1 MTILTGDIPVV
12 MVVDDDVPTRKLLRK
27 LLERDGF
34 RIVEA
39 GDGAEA
45 LQVAES
51 TTPDL
56 VLLDIQMPYKD
67 GIQTCADFRKKPET
81 ALIPILMLTGMV
93 DEGSVERAFAVGAT
107 DFLTKPPNPSA
118 LRHRVARLIGAYRAD
133 CKLRET
139 ETRIQSV
146 IRHASDAIITLDQFL
161 KVVSTNPSAERLFGS
176 DAENLVGRPIS
187 DLLIVEPARLR
198 EISVPLETETCFPPH
213 RVQSVEV
220 TTGDFISNGNRFY
233 TLIIR
238 DISERKKAENQLR
251 HSQRLLQST
260 LDTLSAHI
268 AILDRDGTILAVNQA
283 WKRFAWENGFPDG
296 NFGVGTNYL
305 NICESASGPESE
317 EAQAF
322 GKGIR
327 EVIQGQK
334 DGYTVEYPC
343 HGPREKR
350 WFVARVANLSEDPLA
365 PVVIAHED
373 STDQHIAQ
381 ERLRQANL
389 FMSRVIE
396 AIPDGIGVIDARGRI
411 RFVNRTFSR
420 IMGTHSTELYERRF
434 ASFVSRRSRQNLKG
448 SVRRLYQFEAGVEE
462 IETSLRRKDGCFVP
476 VRLSLVRVAE
486 DNTIVTIVEDLT
498 ERQAL
503 AEVLRRRDEEW
514 VATVDAIPDFII
526 LEDTNGIL
534 RRCNNALVEFLGA
547 SYRAIIGCPTVELF
561 FPNPG
566 NGTSPSLRDMIGN
579 RQEFQFP
586 GSDRWFEISSYW
598 IPQERGI
605 GTGWV
610 HIIKD
615 ISTRRLA
622 DSAMRRLTTA
632 IEQIAESVIMINGNG
647 QIQYVNPA
655 FEKTTGVL
663 RWEAYDHRLFA
674 MGLGPIQRKT
684 RREIT
689 RTILNGKE
697 WHGIYTARRKN
708 GTQYQEEASISP
720 VYDELGKLQNIVA
733 VCRDVTEQLR
743 YESIAEAVNVMD
755 TAGYIFSGIRHE
767 MGNPI
772 NSIKTALTVL
782 SRSESPSRE
791 TVSKY
796 LDRSLT
802 EIGRVEYLLRTLRS
816 FSMFETPALEPLP
829 IIPFLER
836 FCTLIEEDFSKRGI
850 RIERIFD
857 ENAGIVRF
865 DQRGLHQALLNLFTN
880 AADALKDCEKPTIT
894 LQVVRGDRL
903 ISLIVA
909 DNGIGLT
916 PQQAGQLFKPFF
928 TSKPH
933 GTGLGLVITK
943 KLITKM
949 NGTIEIRPGLV
960 EGCEV
965 LLTLEAVRPSRNGVN

>member
-1 MTILTGDIPVV
+1 MVFIPGDVSVV
-12 MVVDDDVPTRKLLRK
+12 LLVDDDKQTRHLLK
-27 LLERDGF
+27 IFLERDGF
-34 RIVEA
+34 RILEA
-39 GDGAEA
+39 ENGIDA
-45 LQVAES
+45 LRIAQTVV
-51 TTPDL
+51 PDL
-56 VLLDIQMPYKD
+56 VLLDIQMPHMD
-67 GIQTCADFRKKPET
+67 GIEVCARFRQREET
-81 ALIPILMLTGMV
+81 SHTPILMLTGMV
-93 DEGSVERAFAVGAT
+93 DEESVERAFSVGAT
-107 DFLTKPPNPSA
+107 DYLTKPPNPSA
-118 LRHRVARLIGAYRAD
+118 LRHRVARLIDAHRSD
-133 CKLRET
+133 KQLREA
-139 ETRIQSV
+139 EARIQSM
-146 IRHASDAIITLDQFL
+146 IRHAPDGIITLDQSL
-161 KVVSTNPSAERLFGS
+161 RVMTANPSAERLFVLP
-176 DAENLVGRPIS
+176 ERELIGRAIS
-187 DLLIVEPARLR
+187 DLLALR
-198 EISVPLETETCFPPH
+198 PEKFRENNVPVETETLWPAQ
-213 RVQSVEV
+213 RRLAVEV
-220 TTGDFISNGNRFY
+220 TSGDFITNGKLFF
-233 TLIIR
+233 TLIVR

-251 HSQRLLQST
+251 NSQILLQST

-268 AILDRDGTILAVNQA
+268 AILDRDGTILGVNQA
-283 WKRFAWENGFPDG
+283 WKRYARENGFQDD
-296 NFGVGTNYL
+296 NFCVGSNYL
-305 NICESASGPESE
+305 DTCDGASGAESE
-317 EAQAF
+317 EAGSVAE
-322 GKGIR
+322 GIR
-327 EVIQGQK
+327 QVIQGQR
-334 DGYTVEYPC
+334 DRYTVEYPC
-343 HGPREKR
+343 HSPTEKR
-350 WFVARVANLSEDPLA
+350 WFVIRVANNPEFPLA

-373 STDQHIAQ
+373 STEQHLAQ
-381 ERLRQANL
+381 ERLRQANQ
-389 FMSRVIE
+389 FMGRVIE

-411 RFVNRTFSR
+411 RFINRNLSR
-420 IMGTHSTELYERRF
+420 ITGAHPSEIFEKRF
-434 ASFVSRRSRQNLKG
+434 ASFVSRRSRKNLKE
-448 SVRRLYQFEAGVEE
+448 SIRSLYRQEE
-462 IETSLRRKDGCFVP
+462 EVAELETSLRRKDGCFVP

-498 ERQAL
+498 ERKAL

-514 VATVDAIPDFII
+514 LATVDAIPDFIL
-526 LEDTNGIL
+526 LEDTNGTL
-534 RRCNNALVEFLGA
+534 RRCNNAVSEFLGR
-547 SYRAIIGCPTVELF
+547 SYRNIIGEPTVALLF
-561 FPNPG
+561 PDLADTSKMLREVI
-566 NGTSPSLRDMIGN
+566 NGK
-579 RQEFQFP
+579 QEFQFP
-586 GSDRWFEISSYW
+586 GSDRWFEINSYW

-610 HIIKD
+610 HILKD

-632 IEQIAESVIMINGNG
+632 IEQIAETVVMLNGEG
-647 QIQYVNPA
+647 RIQYVNPA
-655 FEKTTGVL
+655 FEHTTGFE
-663 RWEAYDHRLFA
+663 RWEVYDHRVFA
-674 MGLGPIQRKT
+674 LTLGPVHRKT

-689 RTILNGKE
+689 RTLLTGKE
-697 WHGIYTARRKN
+697 WHGIYTARRRN
-708 GTQYQEEASISP
+708 GSQYQEEASISP
-720 VYDELGKLQNIVA
+720 VYDESGKLQNIVA

-829 IIPFLER
+829 IIPFLDR

-857 ENAGIVRF
+857 EDAGIVRF

-880 AADALKDCEKPTIT
+880 AADALKDRDKPTIT

-903 ISLIVA
+903 ISIIVA

-916 PQQAGQLFKPFF
+916 PQQADQLFKPFF

-949 NGTIEIRPGLV
+949 NGTIEIRPGLS

-965 LLTLEAVRPSRNGVN
+965 LVTLEAVRPSRNGDS

>member
-1 MTILTGDIPVV
+1 MTFFPGEIPVV
-12 MVVDDDVPTRKLLRK
+12 LVVDDDAQARNLLKRF
-27 LLERDGF
+27 LERDGF
-34 RIVEA
+34 RILEA
-39 GDGAEA
+39 KNGEEA
-45 LQVAES
+45 LRLAE
-51 TTPDL
+51 TITPDL
-56 VLLDIQMPYKD
+56 VLLDIQMPLMD
-67 GIQTCADFRKKPET
+67 GIQACAEFRKRPET
-81 ALIPILMLTGMV
+81 SLVPILMLTGMV
-93 DEGSVERAFAVGAT
+93 DEGSIERSFAVGAT
-107 DFLTKPPNPSA
+107 DYLTKPVNPSA
-118 LRHRVARLIGAYRAD
+118 LRFRVARLIGAYRAD
-133 CKLRET
+133 RQLRET
-139 ETRIQSV
+139 EGRIQSV
-146 IRHASDAIITLDQFL
+146 VRHASDAIITLDQSL
-161 KVVSTNPSAERLFGS
+161 KVISANPSAERLF
-176 DAENLVGRPIS
+176 DCPATDLTQRTIS
-187 DLLIVEPARLR
+187 DLIALDLTKLTET
-198 EISVPLETETCFPPH
+198 SVPVETEIRLSTA
-213 RVQSVEV
+213 RRKAIEV
-220 TTGDFISNGNRFY
+220 TSGDFISNGKLFY

-251 HSQRLLQST
+251 NSQLLLQST

-268 AILDRDGTILAVNQA
+268 AILDRDGTILAVNEA
-283 WKRFAWENGFPDG
+283 WKRFARDNGLPDG
-296 NFGVGTNYL
+296 KFGVGINYL
-305 NICESASGPESE
+305 RLCEQATGPESD
-317 EAQAF
+317 EARAF
-322 GKGIR
+322 ANGVR
-327 EVIQGQK
+327 QVIQGK
-334 DGYTVEYPC
+334 RESFRLEYPC
-343 HGPREKR
+343 HGPQEKR
-350 WFVARVANLSEDPLA
+350 WFVAQVANFFENPLA

-373 STDQHIAQ
+373 STDQHVAQ
-381 ERLRQANL
+381 ERLRQANQ

-411 RFVNRTFSR
+411 RFVNRNLSR
-420 IMGTHSTELYERRF
+420 ITGAHQSEVFEKRF
-434 ASFVSRRSRQNLKG
+434 AGFISRRSRG
-448 SVRRLYQFEAGVEE
+448 TVREAVRRLHRLEAEVEE
-462 IETSLRRKDGCFVP
+462 VETSLRRKDGCFVP
-476 VRLSLVRVAE
+476 VRLSLARVAE
-486 DNTIVTIVEDLT
+486 DNTILAIVEDLT
-498 ERQAL
+498 ERKAL

-514 VATVDAIPDFII
+514 VATVDAIPDFIL
-526 LEDTNGIL
+526 LEDTSGIL
-534 RRCNNALVEFLGA
+534 RRCNSAVAEFLGQ
-547 SYRAIIGCPTVELF
+547 SYRNLIGYSTVELF
-561 FPNPG
+561 FPG
-566 NGTSPSLRDMIGN
+566 QSLERKTIRAAIGE

-615 ISTRRLA
+615 ITNRRQA
-622 DSAMRRLTTA
+622 DRAMRRLTTA
-632 IEQIAESVIMINGNG
+632 IEQIAESVVMLDGRG

-655 FEKTTGVL
+655 FEKATGVH
-663 RWEAYDHRLFA
+663 RWEAYERKVFKLS
-674 MGLGPIQRKT
+674 LGPVQTAVRK
-684 RREIT
+684 EII
-689 RTILNGKE
+689 RTLLGGRE

-708 GTQYQEEASISP
+708 GGMYQEEASISP
-720 VYDELGKLQNIVA
+720 VWDESGRLQNIVA

-782 SRSESPSRE
+782 SRTENPSPE

-836 FCTLIEEDFSKRGI
+836 FCSLIEEDFQKRGI

-857 ENAGIVRF
+857 ADAGIARF

-880 AADALKDCEKPTIT
+880 AADALKGIEHPTIT
-894 LQVVRGDRL
+894 LQVSRGDRL
-903 ISLIVA
+903 ISVIVA

-916 PQQAGQLFKPFF
+916 PQQAEQLFKPFF

-949 NGTIEIRPGLV
+949 NGTVELRSGLTR
-960 EGCEV
+960 GCEAIV
-965 LLTLEAVRPSRNGVN
+965 TLEAIRPENHGGE

>member
-1 MTILTGDIPVV
+1 MVFIPGDVSVV
-12 MVVDDDVPTRKLLRK
+12 LLVDDDKQTRHLFKIF
-27 LLERDGF
+27 LERDGF
-34 RIVEA
+34 RILEA
-39 GDGAEA
+39 ETGIEA
-45 LQVAES
+45 LRIAE
-51 TTPDL
+51 TVVPDL
-56 VLLDIQMPYKD
+56 VLLDIQMPQMS
-67 GIQTCADFRKKPET
+67 GIEVCARLRARAET
-81 ALIPILMLTGMV
+81 SHTPILMLTGMV
-93 DEGSVERAFAVGAT
+93 DEESVERAFAVGAT
-107 DFLTKPPNPSA
+107 DYLTKPPNPSV
-118 LRHRVARLIGAYRAD
+118 LRHRVARLIDAHRSNRQ
-133 CKLRET
+133 LREA
-139 ETRIQSV
+139 EARIQSM
-146 IRHASDAIITLDQFL
+146 IRHASDGIITLDQSL
-161 KVVSTNPSAERLFGS
+161 RVMTANPSAERLFILP
-176 DAENLVGRPIS
+176 EKELVGRSISHLLSLRPEKFRENNVPI
-187 DLLIVEPARLR
+187 
-198 EISVPLETETCFPPH
+198 ETETLWPAQRRLP
-213 RVQSVEV
+213 VEV
-220 TTGDFISNGNRFY
+220 TSGDFISNGKMFF
-233 TLIIR
+233 TLIVR

-251 HSQRLLQST
+251 NSQILLQST

-283 WKRFAWENGFPDG
+283 WKRFGQKNGMPDG
-296 NFGVGTNYL
+296 EFGVGMNYL
-305 NICESASGPESE
+305 SICDAADGTESDDEQSVAH
-317 EAQAF
+317 
-322 GKGIR
+322 GIR
-327 EVIQGQK
+327 QVIQGK
-334 DGYTVEYPC
+334 RETYTVEYPC
-343 HGPREKR
+343 HSPQEKR
-350 WFVARVANLSEDPLA
+350 WFVVRVANHSEFPLA

-373 STDQHIAQ
+373 STEQHLAQ
-381 ERLRQANL
+381 ERLRQANQ

-411 RFVNRTFSR
+411 RFINRNLSR
-420 IMGTHSTELYERRF
+420 ITGVHPSEIFEKRF
-434 ASFVSRRSRQNLKG
+434 AAFVSRRSRKPLKEAIR
-448 SVRRLYQFEAGVEE
+448 SLYRQEE
-462 IETSLRRKDGCFVP
+462 ELAELETSLRRKDGCFVP
-476 VRLSLVRVAE
+476 VRLSLARVAE
-486 DNTIVTIVEDLT
+486 DNTIVAIVEDLT
-498 ERQAL
+498 ERKAL

-514 VATVDAIPDFII
+514 VATVDAIPDFIL
-526 LEDTNGIL
+526 LEDTNGTL
-534 RRCNNALVEFLGA
+534 RRCNNAVAEFLGR
-547 SYRAIIGCPTVELF
+547 SYRNIIGEPTVGLLFPELA
-561 FPNPG
+561 N
-566 NGTSPSLRDMIGN
+566 SSKMLRDAIDG

-586 GSDRWFEISSYW
+586 GSDRWFEINSYW

-610 HIIKD
+610 HILKD

-622 DSAMRRLTTA
+622 DRAMRRLTTA
-632 IEQIAESVIMINGNG
+632 IEQIAETVVMLNGEG
-647 QIQYVNPA
+647 RIQYVNPA
-655 FEKTTGVL
+655 FEKTTGV
-663 RWEAYDHRLFA
+663 RREEAYDHRVFA
-674 MGLGPIQRKT
+674 LSLGPIHRKT

-689 RTILNGKE
+689 RTLLSGRE
-697 WHGIYTARRKN
+697 WHGIYTARRRN

-720 VYDELGKLQNIVA
+720 VYDESGKLQNIVA

-782 SRSESPSRE
+782 SRSENPSGE

-802 EIGRVEYLLRTLRS
+802 EVGRVEYLLRTLRS

-857 ENAGIVRF
+857 EDAGIVRF

-880 AADALKDCEKPTIT
+880 AADALKDRENPTIT
-894 LQVVRGDRL
+894 LQVARGDRL
-903 ISLIVA
+903 ISIIVA
-909 DNGIGLT
+909 DNGIGIL
-916 PQQAGQLFKPFF
+916 PQQADQLFKPFF

-949 NGTIEIRPGLV
+949 NGTIEIRPGLS